1 MRSFTVALSLLG
13 FVACVL
19 FTSAARS
26 ETLATVRA
34 PRVTLGDVCPGAP
47 SGVSGFDLGA
57 APPPGRSLFLSRD
70 DIAERL
76 RMGGISSKVVAIP
89 SEGVRVQTEGRT
101 YSAEDLEAL
110 AMGPV
115 RAALPR
121 GVHLERLRV
130 RHPLTLAPEIRVGQV
145 RLPKFVFREGAQT
158 QSATVEVL
166 WGNQSL
172 QRLVVEMT
180 VHLDHELLATSVE
193 RGTTVTLAIQRG
205 PVEITALAETLSQ
218 ARIGQSVQVRIGVTK
233 KVLTATLVG
242 ADRAEI
248 TVK

>member
-1 MRSFTVALSLLG
+1 MIYPLRLGSFALGALLFATS
-13 FVACVL
+13 FVFA
-19 FTSAARS
+19 

-34 PRVTLGDVCPGAP
+34 PRITLGDVCPGVAP
-47 SGVSGFDLGA
+47 GVSSFDLGA

-70 DIAERL
+70 DLAERL
-76 RMGGISSKVVAIP
+76 RMGGISARSVSLPA
-89 SEGVRVQTEGRT
+89 EGVRVQTESRT
-101 YSAEDLEAL
+101 YSPEELEAL
-110 AMGPV
+110 VSTPIQS
-115 RAALPR
+115 ALPR
-121 GVHLERLRV
+121 GVRLDRIRV
-130 RHPLTLAPEIRVGQV
+130 RQALTLAAETRVGHV

-158 QSATVEVL
+158 QSATVELL

-180 VHLDHELLATSVE
+180 VELDRELLATSVE

-205 PVEITALAETLSQ
+205 PVEISALAETLSQ

-233 KVLTATLVG
+233 KILTATLVG

-248 TVK
+248 VVK